1 MLRKD
6 EWINK
11 KFVGCISYKFPEK
24 CPRINI
30 EQIIKEQ
37 ENKDIDVIGL
47 YTPHATFKWGE
58 YVQPGCITILAQIIK
73 IINDTDI
80 ESFLN
85 KKPFYCNYWICR
97 PQILLKYIYFIDEII
112 EKIEMNPSICDLL
125 YNNSGYSGTINVDKQ
140 YRLFGKPFYT
150 WHPFIMERLLPL
162 FCHMNNYKIYLAPY
176 FSNGI
181 Y

>member
-1 MLRKD
+1 MESRLEELDSIVYVLYFDEDSKKKAIETFGKYNWAKPFFNRSDKYLENNFYQRIMLRKD

-73 IINDTDI
+73 VLMIPISNHFLIKNHSIVIIG
-80 ESFLN
+80 SVA
-85 KKPFYCNYWICR
+85 P
-97 PQILLKYIYFIDEII
+97 ILLKYIYFIDEII
-112 EKIEMNPSICDLL
+112 EKN
-125 YNNSGYSGTINVDKQ
+125 
-140 YRLFGKPFYT
+140 
-150 WHPFIMERLLPL
+150 
-162 FCHMNNYKIYLAPY
+162 
-176 FSNGI
+176 
-181 Y
+181 